1 MTKKVFRSAALL
13 SCVVLLFTVQMFA
26 QLSTAAL
33 NGVVRDPTGAI
44 VPKAIVSLTAVDTAV
59 VKTTQSNNA
68 GEYVFTS
75 LIPGKYTLEA
85 TAKGFSAKKVNEF
98 ILAVGQTGTIDFTLA
113 VGSESSV
120 VTVDAEAQQLDATSS
135 NLGTVLATKQVND
148 LPTNGRNFTAL
159 LALTPGVVPIST
171 GQNGGMGGGGFSAP
185 VAVNSAFTFPAING
199 QSNRSNFFLTDGL
212 NNYGSILS
220 TYAVPPI
227 IDAIQEVKVVS
238 HTDSAEY
245 GSVLGGV
252 VNVVSKSGTNTFHGS
267 AWEYFRN
274 ESLDARPYFLPTTSQ
289 KPTFHQNQ
297 FGGAVGGPVW
307 IPKLYNGR
315 DKTFFFVAYQGLRY
329 NAASTNSL
337 KVPTAA
343 QLAGDESG
351 APQIYDP
358 FSTVPDPAH
367 SGQYLRTP
375 FPGTRYRQT
384 GSISA
389 WWPMPS
395 SSIPLPVHP
404 STATA
409 TTPSTPPRRCKP
421 RTSSPPA

>member
-1 MTKKVFRSAALL
+1 MNDLWRSNMKENVHGCMRMAKSRFGRASLF
-13 SCVVLLFTVQMFA
+13 SCFFILLFTIQAMA
-26 QLSTAAL
+26 QLSTASL
-33 NGVVRDPTGAI
+33 NGVVRDPSGA
-44 VPKAIVSLTAVDTAV
+44 VVAKANISLRAVDTGV
-59 VKTTQSNNA
+59 VHATVSNNS

-75 LIPGKYTLEA
+75 LTPGKYTVDA
-85 TAKGFSAKKVNEF
+85 SASGFGTQKVSEF
-98 ILAVGQTGTIDFTLA
+98 LLAVGQTGTIDFALT
-113 VGSESSV
+113 VGSETSV
-120 VTVDAEAQQLDATSS
+120 VTVEAEAQQLDATSS

-159 LALTPGVVPIST
+159 LSLTPGVVPVST

-199 QSNRSNFFLTDGL
+199 QTNRSNFFLTDGL

-252 VNVVSKSGTNTFHGS
+252 VNVVSKSGTNAFHGS
-267 AWEYFRN
+267 AWEYFRT
-274 ESLDARPYFLPTTSQ
+274 EALDARPYFLPPSKP

-307 IPKLYNGR
+307 IPKIYNGR
-315 DKTFFFVAYQGLRY
+315 DKTFFFVAYQGFRY
-329 NAASTNSL
+329 NADSTNLL

-351 APQIYDP
+351 SPQIYDP
-358 FSTVPDPAH
+358 FSTKPDPAH
-367 SGQYLRTP
+367 PGQYLRT
-375 FPGTRYRQT
+375 
-384 GSISA
+384 
-389 WWPMPS
+389 
-395 SSIPLPVHP
+395 
-404 STATA
+404 
-409 TTPSTPPRRCKP
+409 
-421 RTSSPPA
+421 